1 MSTKKRSKR
10 PRRLLKRGRI
20 ARLEKAQ
27 KKPRK
32 SNPKKN
38 FTKRWIASI
47 PHPPE
52 GERDIYLDEAT
63 PHLRLRVTPTA
74 KTFYWEKTISA
85 RLAAKLG
92 IQPGTKRVTIGRFPE
107 WNVEQARH
115 RAGEIAGDYSRGL
128 DLQEQVRKQ
137 VETAP
142 DDRTFG
148 ELWEDYRE
156 NRLRRTQQQR
166 ENGEY
171 SWTLDQ
177 KWKLVFKKRGWD
189 KKKLSDITEDVV
201 ADLIEDIQ
209 KTAPIYANRVHA
221 HGKAMFNF
229 AIRNRRWRWKGE
241 NPFKYDGLE
250 SEDGRERSK
259 KRDARIPDVSKFIE
273 SLKRAPCSDDMRLL
287 FLCAIRTGRRI
298 GEVKAMRWQDVDLDA
313 RLWFPKTKTG
323 PQKTWLPGEIADQ
336 LKTRHKA
343 TGKPESGWVFPSPS
357 KSGHIEEIKKAWNQV
372 REASG
377 LRKLQARDL
386 RSGFI
391 SWQQERGV
399 PIAAVSA
406 QVGHKSIKT
415 TAKHYTAF
423 SDTAQKNWLD
433 ESDASTTGA
442 AT

>member
-1 MSTKKRSKR
+1 MATKKRSKR
-10 PRRLLKRGRI
+10 PRRLL
-20 ARLEKAQ
+20 L

-32 SNPKKN
+32 KPRKTNPKKN

-52 GERDIYLDEAT
+52 GERDIYLDETT

-74 KTFYWEKTISA
+74 KTFYWEKTVSK

-92 IQPGTKRVTIGRFPE
+92 IEPGTKRVTIGRFPE
-107 WNVEQARH
+107 WNVEQARD
-115 RAGEIAGDYSRGL
+115 RAGEIAGDYSRGI

-142 DDRTFG
+142 DDRAFG

-156 NRLRRTQQQR
+156 NHSRRTQQQR

-177 KWKLVFKKRGWD
+177 KWKLVFKKKGWD
-189 KKKLSDITEDVV
+189 KKKLSDITERTV
-201 ADLIEDIQ
+201 AELMEEYRHR
-209 KTAPIYANRVHA
+209 APIYANRIHA

-229 AIRNRRWRWKGE
+229 AISDDKWRWKGE
-241 NPFKYDGLE
+241 NPFRYSRLE

-259 KRDARIPDVSKFIE
+259 KNGTRVHDIPKFIQC
-273 SLKRAPCSDDMRLL
+273 LKSAPCSEDMRLL
-287 FLCAIRTGRRI
+287 FLCALRTGRRV
-298 GEVKAMRWQDVDLDA
+298 GEVKAMNWEGLDLDA
-313 RLWFPKTKTG
+313 RLWFLKNTKTG
-323 PQKTWLPGEIADQ
+323 PQKTWLPADITDELKDRWKAAGE
-336 LKTRHKA
+336 
-343 TGKPESGWVFPSPS
+343 PEKGWVFPSPS

-377 LRKLQARDL
+377 LHKLQARDL
-386 RSGFI
+386 RSAFI

-399 PIAAVSA
+399 PIAAVAA

-415 TAKHYTAF
+415 TEKHYTAF
-423 SDTAQKNWLD
+423 SDTAQQNWLD
-433 ESDASTTGA
+433 ESEASTTGDA
-442 AT
+442 K